1 MVGEGIADDS
11 DTGQDPDDG
20 REGTLAATLDAILDQ
35 LRLLLDP
42 TGCAFLIVEGDP
54 ARIRPA
60 AAWFSSPEV
69 AGAMGPILQRPYDPQ
84 RPGLTEA
91 ALAGGVTL
99 VVPEMAKWRG
109 AAAMR
114 ERLREGL
121 DAASAEIA
129 WDWYRRSR
137 LMACPVRTTTGRTLG
152 VLAIAL
158 ASERQIDER
167 ELRAVDA
174 LAGMA
179 GLAVE
184 RSELLDREAARAR
197 EEAMLSEAAR
207 EMPAS
212 LEIAD
217 VQSAI
222 LEHARRLSG
231 AAEVVLWALEPGTDV
246 LRVAAADGPGAPA
259 TGSMASDGDGP
270 AGRALRSGRSGVE
283 GTTVHVPIGLG
294 PRSFGVLSATCAT
307 ERLAAGDAVRR
318 LEALAPLA
326 AGAIANALDFGR
338 ERRVARALARGFVPM
353 SRPRVAGLEVGV
365 VYDPADLTGGGGD
378 FFGVWPLADGAMA
391 IVVGD
396 VSGKGLEVSATSAMA
411 RFFVEARM
419 WDCAAPGRAL
429 AEVNALLCARGR
441 HVGFATAF
449 LGVLDGDRLRFANAG
464 HVPPLIRRADG
475 RIDELAPSGIPLGVE
490 AEAVWTDEET
500 RLASG
505 DLLFALTD
513 GLVEARRDGKLFGE
527 GRVRELVAREG
538 ADAGAQELVDRVHRE
553 ALAWTDRIRDDIVV
567 LAVRRR

>member
-1 MVGEGIADDS
+1 MVGEGIVDDS
-11 DTGQDPDDG
+11 DTGQNADDG
-20 REGTLAATLDAILDQ
+20 GEGTLAATLDAILDQ

-42 TGCAFLIVEGDP
+42 TGCAFLIVDGEP

-69 AGAMGPILQRPYDPQ
+69 AGAMGPILQRPYDPE

-91 ALAGGVTL
+91 ALAGGGTL
-99 VVPEMAKWRG
+99 VVAEMEKWRG
-109 AAAMR
+109 AAALR
-114 ERLREGL
+114 ERLRDRL
-121 DAASAEIA
+121 DAESAEIA

-137 LMACPVRTTTGRTLG
+137 LMGCPVRTTTGRTLG

-197 EEAMLSEAAR
+197 EEALLSEAAR

-217 VQSAI
+217 VHSAI
-222 LEHARRLSG
+222 LVHARRLSG

-246 LRVAAADGPGAPA
+246 LRMAAADGPGTPAP
-259 TGSMASDGDGP
+259 GSTAPDGP
-270 AGRALRSGRSGVE
+270 AGRALASGRPTVE
-283 GTTVHVPIGLG
+283 GTAVHVPIGLG
-294 PRSFGVLSATCAT
+294 PRSFGVLSATCTT
-307 ERLAAGDAVRR
+307 EVLAAGEAVRR

-338 ERRVARALARGFVPM
+338 ERRVARALARGFVPT
-353 SRPRVAGLEVGV
+353 SRPRVTGLEVGL
-365 VYDPADLTGGGGD
+365 VYDPVDLTGGGGD
-378 FFGVWPLADGAMA
+378 FFGVWPLAGGAMA
-391 IVVGD
+391 ILVGD

-419 WDCAAPGRAL
+419 WDCPTPGRAL
-429 AEVNALLCARGR
+429 AEVNELLCARGR

-464 HVPPLIRRADG
+464 HVPPLLRRADG

-490 AEAVWTDEET
+490 AGGTWADEET
-500 RLASG
+500 GLPRG
-505 DLLFALTD
+505 DLLLALTD
-513 GLVEARRDGKLFGE
+513 GLVEARRDGELFGE

-538 ADAGAQELVDRVHRE
+538 ADAGAQDMVDRLHRE